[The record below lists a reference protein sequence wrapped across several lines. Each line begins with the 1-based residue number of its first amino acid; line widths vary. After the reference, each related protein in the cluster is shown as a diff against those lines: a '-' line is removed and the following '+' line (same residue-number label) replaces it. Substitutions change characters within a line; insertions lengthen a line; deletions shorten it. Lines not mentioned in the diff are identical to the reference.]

1 MIYIKNTTEFQIPD
15 DTVVSLGKFDG
26 MHRGHGRLMEYLEE
40 KKKSGLKT
48 VIFTFD
54 IPPKQRIEGRSQS
67 KVLTTNEE
75 RMQMFA
81 RQQTDY
87 LLECP
92 FTPEIMKMEPEA
104 FVEWLVERLH
114 VKSFVVGTDFRFGY
128 NRKGDYRL
136 LKMLADAYGYEV
148 EVVHKVQE
156 DGRDIS
162 STFIREEI
170 LAGRM
175 EKANRLLGYCYFVQG
190 IVAHGNEI
198 GRSLL
203 HMPTANLLPAEEK
216 LLPPCGVYVT
226 RTSIESRTGN
236 EFGGITNV
244 GKKPTIAGSHP
255 IGVETHLFDFD
266 GRIYGEKIKVE
277 FLTMVRGEKKFDS
290 LEKLKEQMY
299 KDREFGIKYYAN
311 ITNIC

>member
-1 MIYIKNTTEFQIPD
+1 MIYIKNTTEFQIPQ

-26 MHRGHGRLMEYLEE
+26 MHRGHGRLMEYLKE
-40 KKKSGLKT
+40 KKKAGLQT

-54 IPPKQRIEGRSQS
+54 IPPKQRIEGCGQS

-81 RQQTDY
+81 RQGADY

-92 FTPEIMKMEPEA
+92 FTPEMMRMEPEA
-104 FVEWLVERLH
+104 FVELLVRRLH
-114 VKSFVVGTDFRFGY
+114 VKGFVVGTDFRFGY
-128 NRKGDYRL
+128 NRRGDYRL
-136 LKMLADAYGYEV
+136 LQALADVYGYEV

-175 EKANRLLGYCYFVQG
+175 EKANQLLGYRYFVQG
-190 IVAHGNEI
+190 TVVHGNEI
-198 GRSLL
+198 GRNLL
-203 HMPTANLLPAEEK
+203 QMPTANLLPAAEK
-216 LLPPCGVYVT
+216 LLPPYGVYVT
-226 RTSIESRTGN
+226 RTSIEGKPG
-236 EFGGITNV
+236 EAFGGITNV
-244 GKKPTIAGSHP
+244 GRKPTIAGSHP
-255 IGVETHLFDFD
+255 AGVETHLFGFD
-266 GRIYGEKIKVE
+266 GWIYGEKIKVE

-290 LEKLKEQMY
+290 LENLKEQMY

>member
-162 STFIREEI
+162 SKNGKSEPAFGI
-170 LAGRM
+170 L
-175 EKANRLLGYCYFVQG
+175 LFC
-190 IVAHGNEI
+190 
-198 GRSLL
+198 
-203 HMPTANLLPAEEK
+203 
-216 LLPPCGVYVT
+216 
-226 RTSIESRTGN
+226 TGN
-236 EFGGITNV
+236 RGAWKRDWTKPSPYADGQPFARRRKASASLRRIRYTDKHRKQA
-244 GKKPTIAGSHP
+244 GK
-255 IGVETHLFDFD
+255 
-266 GRIYGEKIKVE
+266 
-277 FLTMVRGEKKFDS
+277 
-290 LEKLKEQMY
+290 
-299 KDREFGIKYYAN
+299 
-311 ITNIC
+311 